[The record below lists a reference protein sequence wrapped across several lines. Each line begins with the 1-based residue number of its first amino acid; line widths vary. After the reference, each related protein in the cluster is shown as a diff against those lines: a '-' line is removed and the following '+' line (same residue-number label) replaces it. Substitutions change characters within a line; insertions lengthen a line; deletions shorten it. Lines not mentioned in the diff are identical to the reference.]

1 MAKFKTEEAREVEAL
16 EQIEERIARRDWR
29 ERLHRVL
36 IAGLGTL
43 LALSVAAHFAGGCKY
58 LNRR

>member
-1 MAKFKTEEAREVEAL
+1 MEKFNQEYAL
-16 EQIEERIARRDWR
+16 LLVDLDKIDDLIARGYRR